1 MLPFETFGPAEILII
16 ILLVTTF
23 AALRKAK
30 RAQSTN
36 QEPTSHPIHDQE
48 KQRLHEEVRTLKD
61 RIAVLERI
69 TVEKESPLEREI
81 ERLRDR

>member
-1 MLPFETFGPAEILII
+1 MLPFETLGPAEILII

-23 AALRKAK
+23 AALTKAK
-30 RAQSTN
+30 RAQLRN
-36 QEPTSHPIHDQE
+36 QEPTSRPMHDQE
-48 KQRLHEEVRTLKD
+48 KQRLHEEVRSLKD